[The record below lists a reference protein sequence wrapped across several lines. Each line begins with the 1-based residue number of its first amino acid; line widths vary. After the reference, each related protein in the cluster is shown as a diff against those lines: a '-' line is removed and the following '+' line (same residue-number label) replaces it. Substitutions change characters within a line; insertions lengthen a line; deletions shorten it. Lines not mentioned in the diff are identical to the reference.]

1 MNYEEENDLM
11 RILGQKGRPEEAMK
25 NLHRTVLGYMDSGAS
40 LVSLDKEKLH
50 SVPAGILSYYGLC
63 LALVENRV
71 QEGVTLCKM
80 AIDRDML
87 RADFYRNLGK
97 VYLKAEQK
105 SKAIQIFRKGLQVSD
120 KNGDLEV
127 ELKKQGV
134 RRRPALPFLSRG
146 HFLNRYIGLLLNRL
160 GKASNNGA

>member
-1 MNYEEENDLM
+1 MTKEEELDLM
-11 RILGQKGRPEEAMK
+11 RILGQKARPEEAMK
-25 NLHRTVLGYMDSGAS
+25 NLHRTVLGYVDSGAS

-71 QEGVTLCKM
+71 QEGLTLCKI
-80 AIDRDML
+80 AVERDML

-97 VYLKAEQK
+97 VYLKADQK
-105 SKAIQIFRKGLQVSD
+105 SKAIQTFKKGLQVSD
-120 KNGDLEV
+120 KSGDLAE

-134 RRRPALPFLSRG
+134 RRSPALPFLSRG
-146 HFLNRYIGLLLNRL
+146 HFLNRYIGMLLHRL
-160 GKASNNGA
+160 GKPSNNGA